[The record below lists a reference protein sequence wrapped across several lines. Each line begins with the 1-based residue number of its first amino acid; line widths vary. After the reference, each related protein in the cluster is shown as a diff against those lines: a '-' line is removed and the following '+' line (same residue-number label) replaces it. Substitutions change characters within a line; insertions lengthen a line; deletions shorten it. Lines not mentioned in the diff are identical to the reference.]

1 MKLLLENWRKY
12 LAESEKAES
21 YGHLYL
27 FEDDNVTKTS
37 FYDALTTLSESNDDH
52 AAFLEN
58 WEKSVEY
65 QLNELQE
72 ISDPTLSDPALE
84 ISAQAYVTL
93 GRMKDKALKPVFNT
107 VAKLNDYAEK
117 NPKTAKAIK
126 YATGGLLAGL
136 AIVGIYGVLNS
147 GGDASDVMELAQSL
161 QPEDP
166 GLAKEVAECAQDF
179 TPQKVA
185 EFVKEQTNTIE
196 QVADTLS
203 TADNAATDQVAQA
216 ADAVAGEVGGW
227 ENELEDM
234 FNEPRG
240 GDADPSWAERDA
252 QDLASQATDAGGGG
266 GDFSQTIEDIKNAT
280 TEDELWDSLGRGETD
295 QDRALKKLARQIE
308 AGEFDGEN
316 RKALRQLIKAMP
328 KGDGKNQIKAF
339 IRARKAAKAIKT
351 ILNVTPAGAFMNIVT
366 DLAGGG
372 DNLQQAADMAFNAG
386 RGTKLGKSLE

>member
-1 MKLLLENWRKY
+1 MKLLMENWRKY
-12 LAESEKAES
+12 LDESEKADS

-37 FYDALTTLSESNDDH
+37 FYDALTTLSESDDDH
-52 AAFLEN
+52 TAFLEN
-58 WEKSVEY
+58 WEKSVDY

-117 NPKTAKAIK
+117 NPKTGKAIK

-136 AIVGIYGVLNS
+136 AIVGIYSVVNS

-166 GLAKEVAECAQDF
+166 ELAKEVAECAQDF

-185 EFVKEQTNTIE
+185 EFVKEKSNTIE

-203 TADNAATDQVAQA
+203 TADNPATDQVAQA
-216 ADAVAGEVGGW
+216 ADAVAGEVDGW

-234 FNEPRG
+234 FNEPQG
-240 GDADPSWAERDA
+240 ADAAA
-252 QDLASQATDAGGGG
+252 DAGDWENGD

-328 KGDGKNQIKAF
+328 KGDGKKQIKAF

-351 ILNVTPAGAFMNIVT
+351 ILNVTPTGAFLNIVT

-372 DNLQQAADMAFNAG
+372 DNLQQAADIAFQAG

>member
-1 MKLLLENWRKY
+1 MKLLMESWREY
-12 LAESEKAES
+12 LAESEKADS

-37 FYDALTTLSESNDDH
+37 FYDALTTLSESDDDH
-52 AAFLEN
+52 VAFLEN
-58 WEKSVEY
+58 WERSVDY

-72 ISDPTLSDPALE
+72 ISDLTLSDPALE

-117 NPKTAKAIK
+117 NPKTGKVIK
-126 YATGGLLAGL
+126 YATGGLLAAL
-136 AIVGIYGVLNS
+136 AIVGIYSVLNS
-147 GGDASDVMELAQSL
+147 GGDASDVIELAQSV

-166 GLAKEVAECAQDF
+166 GLATEIAECAQDF

-203 TADNAATDQVAQA
+203 TADNPAADQVAQA

-227 ENELEDM
+227 EDELERM

-240 GDADPSWAERDA
+240 SGGDPSWADRDA
-252 QDLASQATDAGGGG
+252 QDLASQAADAGSG
-266 GDFSQTIEDIKNAT
+266 GDFSQTIEDIKGSMT
-280 TEDELWDSLGRGETD
+280 DDDYWDSLGRGETD
-295 QDRALKKLARQIE
+295 QDRALQDLSRQIE
-308 AGEFDGEN
+308 AGEFDGKN
-316 RKALRQLIKAMP
+316 RKTLRQLIKAMP
-328 KGDGKNQIKAF
+328 KGSGKRQIKALL
-339 IRARKAAKAIKT
+339 RSRKASKVIRFLFGDLPSDVIGDILDPNSAREWSDAKQAAFAKA
-351 ILNVTPAGAFMNIVT
+351 NPGW
-366 DLAGGG
+366 G
-372 DNLQQAADMAFNAG
+372 DY
-386 RGTKLGKSLE
+386 E